1 MVVAFWSAVREGRVG
16 DESVFVP
23 YLAFNLL
30 FNDRRELLLD
40 LALHVGSLA
49 MRSSSVLTSAQMPS
63 GGALQQLSMVVTVFV
78 SS

>member
-23 YLAFNLL
+23 YLAFDLL

-49 MRSSSVLTSAQMPS
+49 MSSSSDLA
-63 GGALQQLSMVVTVFV
+63 
-78 SS
+78 

>member
-23 YLAFNLL
+23 YLAFDLL

-40 LALHVGSLA
+40 LALHVESLA
-49 MRSSSVLTSAQMPS
+49 MRSSSDAAYSQMYVGRP
-63 GGALQQLSMVVTVFV
+63 LQQLAMVVTMYV
-78 SS
+78 S